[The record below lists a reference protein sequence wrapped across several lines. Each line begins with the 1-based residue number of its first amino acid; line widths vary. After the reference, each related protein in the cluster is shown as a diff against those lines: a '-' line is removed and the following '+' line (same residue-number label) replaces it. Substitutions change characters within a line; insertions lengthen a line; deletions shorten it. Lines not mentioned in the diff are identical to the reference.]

1 MASQRCHLHSI
12 RWRPI
17 HIVLFLITCTLIAA
31 REKPSLNQENADS
44 TRQSSSPS
52 PGSPPP
58 RSVPSSRQAEH
69 IAVLTVKGVIDGV
82 TLRSLERRIRTA
94 TTNGATAIVFDID
107 TPGGE
112 LTAALDICNLFK
124 DQTITP
130 ANTVA
135 WVHPQAYSAGTIIS
149 LACREIVVAPNATFG
164 DAAPIKVMP
173 GAGLVQLQ
181 PAERAKT
188 EAPLLAEVIDSA
200 RRNHYD
206 EKLVQAFVS
215 VGIEL
220 WLIEHTQSGERIV
233 VNRSEYGTVFGEE
246 PPDQITPVAPPKPV
260 ESTPPVRPWIS
271 ELFQVPGETE
281 QKPPSEEEIT
291 QQIEF
296 DQLLPPLRQPLS
308 KADRGQWRLVTQVIT
323 SDRLLTVKPAEAIH
337 YGLATKVIA
346 NDQELLAF
354 FGALTLTRYDRSWSE
369 VLVRFL
375 ISLPVRAVLIVI
387 FIVALFIELAA
398 PGVGVFGTTAI
409 ISLSLLIG
417 APYLAGMA
425 QWWDIL
431 LILLGILLV
440 MVELF
445 LIPGFG
451 LAGVAGVVC
460 LLAGMVG
467 TFVSGDLQSTEG
479 TDQMWSGLI
488 TTIISLFTAGIVIW
502 FVSQRFHS
510 IPILNQVVLTANLA
524 DRNNQTMS
532 PGGGLLE
539 AMGAASQ
546 RALEP
551 GDLGLAETDL
561 RPAGKGKFHDRI
573 IDVKSI
579 GEFIERG
586 KPICVV
592 SVGRFVIEVEET
604 KA

>member
-1 MASQRCHLHSI
+1 M
-12 RWRPI
+12 
-17 HIVLFLITCTLIAA
+17 
-31 REKPSLNQENADS
+31 
-44 TRQSSSPS
+44 
-52 PGSPPP
+52 
-58 RSVPSSRQAEH
+58 
-69 IAVLTVKGVIDGV
+69 
-82 TLRSLERRIRTA
+82 
-94 TTNGATAIVFDID
+94 
-107 TPGGE
+107 
-112 LTAALDICNLFK
+112 
-124 DQTITP
+124 
-130 ANTVA
+130 
-135 WVHPQAYSAGTIIS
+135 
-149 LACREIVVAPNATFG
+149 
-164 DAAPIKVMP
+164 
-173 GAGLVQLQ
+173 
-181 PAERAKT
+181 
-188 EAPLLAEVIDSA
+188 
-200 RRNHYD
+200 
-206 EKLVQAFVS
+206 
-215 VGIEL
+215 GIEL

-271 ELFQVPGETE
+271 ELFQMPGETE

-346 NDQELLAF
+346 NDQELLDF

-524 DRNNQTMS
+524 DRNQTMS

-561 RPAGKGKFHDRI
+561 RPAGKGKFHDLI